1 MEFTELEKTKTCH
14 KYVLESNLETMK
26 MFPFK
31 FDLYVTYEV
40 EENRV
45 ITIYEVINK
54 DEKEMLFGIGGHPA
68 YICDYSS
75 GNYSIEFNNG
85 NEKSFVIKEGNTE
98 SLKAVIEESNGTTTI
113 NLSSDNTSIGTVSI
127 NDNNIS
133 LSIGDAS
140 TGVLVNAN
148 LTSSTENNIIT
159 TTFNMAISSYG
170 SNIDVLTIID
180 TKTVTDGVADFS
192 NINPTNNIDI
202 NSLTE
207 TDITTIQTNLM
218 TILYNFMGIA
228 M

>member
-75 GNYSIEFNNG
+75 GNYSIEFEDKEDSIKFFSLDNGLVIDKETKNLLENNSIYL
-85 NEKSFVIKEGNTE
+85 NKNSFVNDAIIIKNIKSNKVFLKEKNRKILEFDFTGFLYLGIWAKIGAPFVCIEPWMNTAD
-98 SLKAVIEESNGTTTI
+98 KV
-113 NLSSDNTSIGTVSI
+113 SSDGN
-127 NDNNIS
+127 
-133 LSIGDAS
+133 
-140 TGVLVNAN
+140 
-148 LTSSTENNIIT
+148 
-159 TTFNMAISSYG
+159 
-170 SNIDVLTIID
+170 
-180 TKTVTDGVADFS
+180 FS
-192 NINPTNNIDI
+192 NK
-202 NSLTE
+202 E
-207 TDITTIQTNLM
+207 E
-218 TILYNFMGIA
+218 ILKLKPDEKFKCSYSVKFL
-228 M
+228 

>member
-75 GNYSIEFNNG
+75 GNYSIEFEDKEDSIKFFSLDNGLVIDKETKNLLENNSIYL
-85 NEKSFVIKEGNTE
+85 NKNSFVNDAIIIKNIKSNKVFLKEKNRKILEFDFTGFPYLGIWAKIGAPFVCIEPWMNTAD
-98 SLKAVIEESNGTTTI
+98 KV
-113 NLSSDNTSIGTVSI
+113 SSDGN
-127 NDNNIS
+127 
-133 LSIGDAS
+133 
-140 TGVLVNAN
+140 
-148 LTSSTENNIIT
+148 
-159 TTFNMAISSYG
+159 
-170 SNIDVLTIID
+170 
-180 TKTVTDGVADFS
+180 FS
-192 NINPTNNIDI
+192 NKEDI
-202 NSLTE
+202 LKLKPDEKFKCSYSVKFL
-207 TDITTIQTNLM
+207 
-218 TILYNFMGIA
+218 
-228 M
+228 

>member
-75 GNYSIEFNNG
+75 GNYSIEFEDKEDSIKFFSLDNGLVIDKETKNLLENNSIYL
-85 NEKSFVIKEGNTE
+85 NKNSFVNDAIIIKNIKSNKVFLKEKNRKILEFDFTGFPYLGIWAKIGAPFVCIEPWLNTAD
-98 SLKAVIEESNGTTTI
+98 KV
-113 NLSSDNTSIGTVSI
+113 SSDGN
-127 NDNNIS
+127 
-133 LSIGDAS
+133 
-140 TGVLVNAN
+140 
-148 LTSSTENNIIT
+148 
-159 TTFNMAISSYG
+159 
-170 SNIDVLTIID
+170 
-180 TKTVTDGVADFS
+180 FS
-192 NINPTNNIDI
+192 NKEDI
-202 NSLTE
+202 LKLK
-207 TDITTIQTNLM
+207 TDEKFKCSYSVKFL
-218 TILYNFMGIA
+218 
-228 M
+228 